1 MFWINVWT
9 IFSENK
15 NKKKS
20 INLNEKKNR
29 LLEMM
34 MFANKF

>member
-9 IFSENK
+9 IFIENK

>member
-29 LLEMM
+29 LFEMM

>member
-34 MFANKF
+34 MFASKF